1 MASYIQGCA
10 RQRVPSDK
18 LKYHVENLGVRLRW
32 CECTANSLLPIF
44 NKLLKNSKIRRA
56 VWKAWYSIASE
67 SKLGKSALED
77 YMLEDLP
84 LSCHRLEP
92 PDFGFQRPAHFTDV
106 YYGNLTVDE
115 CTSVGLIYPVTV
127 PLNRTS
133 EQEIRR
139 GRRRKY
145 TTPLD
150 LPAEDKECIRNFC
163 IGTAEVVRD
172 VRSFMDN
179 EIEQRRPRV
188 IKRMDYVDYVIRL
201 LLTSLT

>member
-1 MASYIQGCA
+1 MASYIQDCA
-10 RQRVPSDK
+10 HQRVPSDK
-18 LKYHVENLGVRLRW
+18 LKYHVENLGIRLRW
-32 CECTANSLLPIF
+32 SECSANSILPIF
-44 NKLLKNSKIRRA
+44 NKLLTNSKIRRA

-67 SKLGKSALED
+67 SKLAKSALED

-84 LSCHRLEP
+84 LACSRLEP
-92 PDFGFQRPAHFTDV
+92 PDFGFQRPARFTDV
-106 YYGNLTVDE
+106 YYGDLTVDE
-115 CTSVGLIYPVTV
+115 CTSVRLIYPDTV

-133 EQEIRR
+133 EIRR

-163 IGTAEVVRD
+163 TGTAEVVRD

-188 IKRMDYVDYVIRL
+188 NKRMDYVE
-201 LLTSLT
+201 